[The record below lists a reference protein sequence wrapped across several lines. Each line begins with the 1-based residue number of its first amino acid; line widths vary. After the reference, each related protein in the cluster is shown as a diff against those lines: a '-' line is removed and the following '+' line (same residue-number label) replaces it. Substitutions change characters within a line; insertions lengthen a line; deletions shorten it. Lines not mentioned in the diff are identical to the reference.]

1 VLLLPPPFIF
11 VLVLPLDPCHRLEVP
26 VPHLELGFALL
37 SRKKVDPVLGVP
49 KIAHRLLP

>member
-1 VLLLPPPFIF
+1 MVLITPPFLL
-11 VLVLPLDPCHRLEVP
+11 VLKLPLDSCHHLEVP
-26 VPHLELGFALL
+26 IPHLELGFALL